1 MRLRERAPHALTD
14 VDGNST
20 ANFRVVMIGNH
31 ILTAAD
37 FVFSVLIGLGRR
49 VDAEAA
55 DPTNV
60 PHMFLRRPRSI
71 AGFERSRM
79 RDPTTDNPL
88 ERRQARAPLVARQ
101 DAGRFAAMPPYVV
114 SERKPGLY
122 NQ

>member
-1 MRLRERAPHALTD
+1 MRERAPHALTD